1 MARERIGY
9 DIKNPGRVHPQPL
22 SAHLRTQLSIA
33 ASCGRGGGSRLRSG
47 VVHLAPPRS
56 TARRPRTPPPRTPPR
71 SRGAGAL
78 AALGPPELK
87 TTSARQRDHRARAVQ
102 RSRASSG
109 RLTPIS
115 ALKKRVPGTAQRRHD
130 ELPNAGI
137 IADDKD
143 RRLSIIHLV
152 RVSSLHAASGLL

>member
-1 MARERIGY
+1 
-9 DIKNPGRVHPQPL
+9 
-22 SAHLRTQLSIA
+22 
-33 ASCGRGGGSRLRSG
+33 
-47 VVHLAPPRS
+47 
-56 TARRPRTPPPRTPPR
+56 
-71 SRGAGAL
+71 
-78 AALGPPELK
+78 LGPPELK